1 MSENMQLISLS
12 RATAL
17 QRQMDVVANNL
28 ANINTTGF
36 KAENLLFEE
45 YRMPVAAD
53 RDLPH
58 GSQQLSYTEDWA
70 TIHDFRPGP
79 VMQTGNPLDV
89 ALQGPG
95 FLTVQTPTGVRYTK
109 AGALDIDASGQLV
122 DLNGYP
128 VLGEGGPIRFD
139 PSETNI
145 TIGADG
151 AISSSAGGKG
161 KLAIA
166 EFADPAALTRDGQ
179 NLWTGGAAIPATET
193 RLIQGA
199 IERSNVSGVREMTQ
213 MIQVQR
219 AYETLARLMQSQ
231 SDLRNT
237 AVQQLG
243 TLTLA

>member
-12 RATAL
+12 REMAL
-17 QRQMDVVANNL
+17 QRQMNVVANNL

-45 YRMPVAAD
+45 YKMPVASD
-53 RDLPH
+53 RDFPS
-58 GSQQLSYTEDWA
+58 GNQQMSYTQDWA
-70 TIHDFRPGP
+70 TVHDLQPGP

-95 FLTVQTPTGVRYTK
+95 FLSVQTPNGVRYTK
-109 AGALDIDASGQLV
+109 DGSLEIDASGQLV

-128 VLGEGGPIRFD
+128 VLGQGGPIQFD
-139 PSETNI
+139 PSETDI
-145 TIGADG
+145 TIGEDG
-151 AISSSAGGKG
+151 SISSSAGSKG

-166 EFADPAALTRDGQ
+166 EFADPSALTRDGQ
-179 NLWTGGAAIPATET
+179 NLWSGAAPVAPTQT
-193 RLIQGA
+193 RMIQGA
-199 IERSNVSGVREMTQ
+199 IEKSNVSGVREMTQ

-219 AYETLARLMQSQ
+219 AYETLAQLMQSQ

-243 TLTLA
+243 TNTMA